1 MKYFYVNKN
10 YIIYFSIL
18 FFIFVNLTN
27 IYYYTFYTFR
37 EGWKPKKKFKSISKT
52 VNKIGDKVSD
62 TTKQLAEQAKRQAEQ
77 AAEEAKRQAE
87 EAAKKA
93 AEEAQKLAK
102 ELDMKNAL
110 EKLTQPI
117 INLEKTINNTLGF
130 FKDF

>member
-62 TTKQLAEQAKRQAEQ
+62 TTKQLAEQAKRQAE
-77 AAEEAKRQAE
+77 